1 MKATLRKEIKRLKQ
15 ELTPAGRLTFSQ
27 LICQN
32 IEQHPRWKAAQT
44 VLAFYPLPDEPDLRP
59 LLEHYYQE
67 KRLLLPVVQGD
78 QMVIRQYEGQAS
90 LCEGAFHILEPQ
102 GPDLPLPSLSIDLVL
117 VPGVAFN
124 AAGHRLGRGKGYYDQ
139 FFAANPQIVAAY
151 KLGIAFPFQIV
162 KEIPTEPH
170 DICMNEVLGIFHN

>member
-1 MKATLRKEIKRLKQ
+1 MKAALRKEVKRLKQ

-27 LICQN
+27 HICQN
-32 IEQHPRWKAAQT
+32 IAQHPRWEAAQT

-59 LLEHYYQE
+59 LLEQFHQE

-78 QMVIRQYEGQAS
+78 RMVVRQYEGESS

-102 GPDLPLPSLSIDLVL
+102 GPDLPLPSLQVDLVL
-117 VPGVAFN
+117 VPGVAFD
-124 AAGHRLGRGKGYYDQ
+124 AAGHRLGRGKGYYDY
-139 FFAANPQIVAAY
+139 FFAAHPHIATAY
-151 KLGIAFPFQIV
+151 KLGIAFPFQIL

-170 DICMNEVLGIFHN
+170 DILMDEVLKS